1 MRISYWSSDVCS
13 SDLMTPSAVS
23 KLITRLEARL
33 GARLLNRSTRQF
45 QITPEGCAYYE
56 RATRIL
62 ADLEEAERA
71 GGIGEKPVGRVRIT
85 TSSSYFNHVLAPLLP
100 GFLELYP
107 DITPDIVK
115 KNAVVNLLPGR

>member
-1 MRISYWSSDVCS
+1 MRISDWSSDVCS
-13 SDLMTPSAVS
+13 SDL
-23 KLITRLEARL
+23 
-33 GARLLNRSTRQF
+33 STRQF

-71 GGIGEKPVGRVRIT
+71 VGIGEKPVGRVRIN

-107 DITPDIVK
+107 DITLAIVTTD
-115 KNAVVNLLPGR
+115 AVVHLQIGKASCRD